1 MQRHSD
7 VLIIGGGIIGLAS
20 AYYLAKAGKDVCLV
34 EQDSIGAGASHG
46 NCGLIFT
53 SHLSPLCVPGTIRQ
67 EIKRMFRRTSP
78 LYVSLA
84 PDIKRLKWFL
94 NFAKKCKS
102 EHMAHA
108 IRAREKILQS
118 SKSLFETLFREEQ
131 LECDWEERGVL
142 LVFKSQSAMQ
152 KYRHINNHLKPFGL
166 DAVPLVGDE
175 LFSLEPAL
183 QKNVC
188 GAWFHKTDSHLRPD
202 KLMQAWKHLL
212 QKMGVAIEENCRL
225 EALVSEHNRIFKAQT
240 TRGDYTA
247 DEYVLA
253 TGAWTPQIAQTL
265 GLNIP
270 IQPGKG
276 YSITTGRPAICPKIP
291 CYFYEKSVVATPW
304 KSGFRLGG
312 TMEFSGFNSEIISG
326 RIQNLV
332 SAAKAYLN
340 GPIGQPII
348 EEWVGMRPMV
358 SDDLPIIGRPP
369 NQHNLIIA
377 TGHGMSGISMA
388 TGTGK
393 LVSEIIIGAEPHID
407 PTAFDVKRFN

>member
-1 MQRHSD
+1 MERHSE

-20 AYYLAKAGKDVCLV
+20 AYYLVKAGKGVRLI
-34 EQDSIGAGASHG
+34 EQDNIGAGASHG
-46 NCGLIFT
+46 NCGLIFS
-53 SHLSPLCVPGTIRQ
+53 SHLVPLCAPGTIQ
-67 EIKRMFRRTSP
+67 HEIKRMFRRSSP
-78 LYVSLA
+78 LYVSLE

-94 NFAKKCKS
+94 NFAKKCQSK
-102 EHMAHA
+102 HMAHA
-108 IRAREKILQS
+108 IRAREKILRS

-131 LECDWEERGVL
+131 LECDWEAKGVL
-142 LVFKSQSAMQ
+142 MVFKTRSEMQ
-152 KYRHINNHLKPFGL
+152 KYRHTNNYLKPFGF
-166 DAVPLVGDE
+166 DALLLEGDE
-175 LFSLEPAL
+175 LFNLEPAL
-183 QKNVC
+183 QKKVC
-188 GAWFHKTDSHLRPD
+188 GAWLHKTDSHLRPE
-202 KLMQAWKHLL
+202 KLMQTWKPLL

-225 EALVSEHNRIFKAQT
+225 QALASKRNRIFKAQT

-247 DEYVLA
+247 DRYVLT
-253 TGAWTPQIAQTL
+253 TGAWTPQVTQTL

-276 YSITTGRPAICPKIP
+276 YSITMERPAVCPNIP

-312 TMEFSGFNSEIISG
+312 TMEFSGFNSDIISG
-326 RIQNLV
+326 RIQNLA

-340 GPIGQPII
+340 EPIGQPVV

-358 SDDLPIIGRPP
+358 YDDLPIIGRSP

-377 TGHGMSGISMA
+377 SGHGMSGISMA

-393 LVSEIIIGAEPHID
+393 LVSEIINDVEPHID
-407 PTAFDVKRFN
+407 PTAFDVNRFN

>member
-1 MQRHSD
+1 MQRHSE

-20 AYYLAKAGKDVCLV
+20 AYYLAKAGKRVRLV

-53 SHLSPLCVPGTIRQ
+53 SHLIPLCAPGTIRQ
-67 EIKRMFRRTSP
+67 ELKRMFRRTSP

-84 PDIKRLKWFL
+84 PDIKRIKWFL

-108 IRAREKILQS
+108 MRAREKILQS

-142 LVFKSQSAMQ
+142 LVFKTRSAMQ
-152 KYRHINNHLKPFGL
+152 KYVQTNNHLKPFDL
-166 DAVPLVGDE
+166 DAVALTGDE
-175 LFSLEPAL
+175 LFSLELAL

-202 KLMQAWKHLL
+202 KLMQTWKHLL
-212 QKMGVAIEENCRL
+212 QKMGAAIEENCRL
-225 EALVSEHNRIFKAQT
+225 EALVSEQNRIFKAQT

-247 DEYVLA
+247 DEYVLTA
-253 TGAWTPQIAQTL
+253 GAWTPQITQHL

-276 YSITTGRPAICPKIP
+276 YSITMERPAVCPKIP

-312 TMEFSGFNSEIISG
+312 TMEFSGFNSDILAG
-326 RIQNLV
+326 RIQNLI
-332 SAAKAYLN
+332 SAAKEYLN
-340 GPIGQPII
+340 EPAGQPII

-358 SDDLPIIGRPP
+358 YDDLPIIGRSP
-369 NQHNLIIA
+369 NQRNLVIA

-393 LVSEIIIGAEPHID
+393 LVSEIISGCEPHID
-407 PTAFDVKRFN
+407 PTAFDVNRFD

>member
-1 MQRHSD
+1 MQRHSE

-20 AYYLAKAGKDVCLV
+20 AYYLAKAGKSVRLV
-34 EQDSIGAGASHG
+34 EQDNIGAGASHG

-53 SHLSPLCVPGTIRQ
+53 SHLIPLCAPGTIRQ

-78 LYVSLA
+78 LYVSLM
-84 PDIKRLKWFL
+84 PDINRLKWFL

-142 LVFKSQSAMQ
+142 LVFKTQSAMQ
-152 KYRHINNHLKPFGL
+152 KYQHTNNLLKPFGL
-166 DAVPLVGDE
+166 DAAPLMGDE

-183 QKNVC
+183 QKKVS

-202 KLMQAWKHLL
+202 KLMQTWKHLL
-212 QKMGVAIEENCRL
+212 QKRGVAIEENCRL
-225 EALVSEHNRIFKAQT
+225 QALVSEQNRIFKAQT
-240 TRGDYTA
+240 TRGDYSA
-247 DEYVLA
+247 DEYVLT
-253 TGAWTPQIAQTL
+253 TGAWTPQIAQAL

-276 YSITTGRPAICPKIP
+276 YSITMERPAVCPKIP

-312 TMEFSGFNSEIISG
+312 TMEFSGFNSDILAG
-326 RIQNLV
+326 RIQKLA
-332 SAAKAYLN
+332 SAAKQYLIE
-340 GPIGQPII
+340 PSGQPII

-358 SDDLPIIGRPP
+358 HDDLPIIGRGPK
-369 NQHNLIIA
+369 HRNLVIA
-377 TGHGMSGISMA
+377 SGHGMSGISMA

-393 LVSEIIIGAEPHID
+393 LVSEIIGGGEPHID
-407 PTAFDVKRFN
+407 PTAFDVNRFN

>member
-7 VLIIGGGIIGLAS
+7 VLIIGGGVIGLAS
-20 AYYLAKAGKDVCLV
+20 AYYLAKAGKSVRLV
-34 EQDSIGAGASHG
+34 EQDRIGAGASSG

-53 SHLSPLCVPGTIRQ
+53 SHLIPLCAPGTIQQ

-78 LYVSLA
+78 LYVSFAL
-84 PDIKRLKWFL
+84 DIKRLNWFL

-108 IRAREKILQS
+108 IPAREKILQS
-118 SKSLFETLFREEQ
+118 SKSLFETLFRKEQ

-142 LVFKSQSAMQ
+142 LVFKTQSEMQ
-152 KYRHINNHLKPFGL
+152 KYSHANNYLKPFGL

-175 LFSLEPAL
+175 LFSFEPAL
-183 QKNVC
+183 QKNVY
-188 GAWFHKTDSHLRPD
+188 GAWFHKTDGHLRPD
-202 KLMQAWKHLL
+202 RLMQTWKHLL
-212 QKMGVAIEENCRL
+212 QKMGAAIEENCRL
-225 EALVSEHNRIFKAQT
+225 EALVSEQNRIFKAKT

-247 DEYVLA
+247 DEYVL
-253 TGAWTPQIAQTL
+253 TIGAWTPQITQAL

-276 YSITTGRPAICPKIP
+276 YSITMERPAVCPKIP

-312 TMEFSGFNSEIISG
+312 TMEFSGFNSDILAG
-326 RIQNLV
+326 RIQNLA
-332 SAAKAYLN
+332 SAAKEYLN
-340 GPIGQPII
+340 APIGQPII

-358 SDDLPIIGRPP
+358 YDDLPIIGRGP
-369 NQHNLIIA
+369 NHRNLVIA

-393 LVSEIIIGAEPHID
+393 LVSEIIRGCEPHID
-407 PTAFDVKRFN
+407 PTAFDVNRFN

>member
-1 MQRHSD
+1 MQRHSE

-20 AYYLAKAGKDVCLV
+20 AYYLAKAGKSVRLV
-34 EQDSIGAGASHG
+34 EQDNIGAGASHG

-53 SHLSPLCVPGTIRQ
+53 SHLIPLCAPGTIRQ
-67 EIKRMFRRTSP
+67 EIKRMFRRSSP
-78 LYVSLA
+78 LYVSLM

-94 NFAKKCKS
+94 NFVKKCKS
-102 EHMAHA
+102 EHMVHA

-142 LVFKSQSAMQ
+142 LVFKTQSAMQ
-152 KYRHINNHLKPFGL
+152 KYVQTNNFLKPFGL
-166 DAVPLVGDE
+166 DAVPLMGDE

-183 QKNVC
+183 QKNVY

-202 KLMQAWKHLL
+202 KLMQTWKHLL
-212 QKMGVAIEENCRL
+212 QKMDVAIEENCRL
-225 EALVSEHNRIFKAQT
+225 QALVSEQNRIFKAQT
-240 TRGDYTA
+240 TRSDYSA
-247 DEYVLA
+247 DEYVLT
-253 TGAWTPQIAQTL
+253 TGAWTPQIAQAL

-276 YSITTGRPAICPKIP
+276 YSITMERPAVCPKIP

-312 TMEFSGFNSEIISG
+312 TMEFSGFNSDILAG
-326 RIQNLV
+326 RIQNLI
-332 SAAKAYLN
+332 SAAKEYLSE
-340 GPIGQPII
+340 PSGQPII

-358 SDDLPIIGRPP
+358 YDDLPIIDRAP
-369 NQHNLIIA
+369 NHPNLVVA
-377 TGHGMSGISMA
+377 TGHGMQGISMA
-388 TGTGK
+388 TSTGK
-393 LVSEIIIGAEPHID
+393 LVTEIITGRKPHID
-407 PTAFDVKRFN
+407 ATAFGIHRFL